1 VFFSAVVSS
10 AFFRGSWSLSPC
22 VVGQQKNTRRFAQQK
37 KQKKR
42 RQGSLSR
49 VVVAFS
55 FKAKKNSRTLYYS
68 FARIAREYDSLFF
81 VFFSHDGR
89 RRIRRRIRRRPV
101 FAPIVKRRTPKQ
113 RDNFSR
119 VRPAEQA
126 VYFFREHG
134 RRVDY
139 VLARRRRKFR
149 RRRTRS
155 LCFTKE

>member
-1 VFFSAVVSS
+1 MVGSTEKYATIRATKKTKKEVSG
-10 AFFRGSWSLSPC
+10 RCC
-22 VVGQQKNTRRFAQQK
+22 VV
-37 KQKKR
+37 
-42 RQGSLSR
+42 
-49 VVVAFS
+49 VVFL

-68 FARIAREYDSLFF
+68 FARIAREYDGLFF
-81 VFFSHDGR
+81 VFFSRDGR
-89 RRIRRRIRRRPV
+89 RRIRRIRRRPV

-126 VYFFREHG
+126 VYFFLEHG

-139 VLARRRRKFR
+139 VLARRRRKIR

>member
-1 VFFSAVVSS
+1 MFFSAVVSS

-22 VVGQQKNTRRFAQQK
+22 GWVNRKIRDDSRNKKN
-37 KQKKR
+37 KKR
-42 RQGSLSR
+42 GVRGSLSR

-139 VLARRRRKFR
+139 VLARRRRKIR

>member
-1 VFFSAVVSS
+1 MTDCLQ
-10 AFFRGSWSLSPC
+10 WSLLLSSEE
-22 VVGQQKNTRRFAQQK
+22 VGLRVLVACGWVNRKIRDDSRDKKN
-37 KQKKR
+37 KKR
-42 RQGSLSR
+42 GVGSLSR
-49 VVVAFS
+49 VVVAFL

-68 FARIAREYDSLFF
+68 FARIARENDSL
-81 VFFSHDGR
+81 SHGRRIR
-89 RRIRRRIRRRPV
+89 RRIRRIRRRPV

-139 VLARRRRKFR
+139 VLARRRRKIR